1 MISALLEI
9 FHMSSK
15 NRNIL
20 FTGPPGCG
28 KSTLIEK
35 IVGQMK
41 GSCTGFFTRELRE
54 QGRRV
59 GFTILTMDGTQGILA
74 HQNSKSPYRVGKYGV
89 NLEDI
94 DRIAVPSMI
103 PGRDDAVVVVDE
115 IGKMECFS
123 PLFRNTLV
131 QILDS
136 KNPVVGSISLRG
148 NQFIQRIK
156 ERKDVRLVQVSEM
169 NRDTLVGTYFNHIY
183 KEFPFF
189 D

>member
-1 MISALLEI
+1 MC
-9 FHMSSK
+9 SK
-15 NRNIL
+15 NKNIL

-59 GFTILTMDGTQGILA
+59 GFAILTLDGKRGILA
-74 HQNSKSPYRVGKYGV
+74 HQSIKSPYRVGKYGV

-94 DRIAVPSMI
+94 NRIAVPSMI
-103 PGRDDAVVVVDE
+103 PGSEDAMVVIDE

-123 PLFRNTLV
+123 PLFKNTLV
-131 QILDS
+131 QTLDS
-136 KNPVVGSISLRG
+136 KNPVLGSISLRG

-169 NRDTLVGTYFNHIY
+169 NRDMLVEDFYG
-183 KEFPFF
+183 
-189 D
+189 